1 MVTNKFGAG
10 CRGGGSLD
18 TRSIKKANDKCAQRR
33 TLVWGRLTPSKF
45 ARETPL
51 QNCLRKKNILR
62 YAKKLRFCGQCV
74 LRKLA
79 PFSWFEILWAKSGV
93 FADQNSRG
101 VERKKWS
108 VRGHIVGKTTK
119 NGNNENVSG
128 GNKETCII
136 DFAEEKGGRKK
147 AFRSVYLSIF
157 RRGLELKTLKS
168 D

>member
-18 TRSIKKANDKCAQRR
+18 TRSIKKANDKCAQGR
-33 TLVWGRLTPSKF
+33 TLVWGRSNPRQICPRNPS
-45 ARETPL
+45 ANLPA
-51 QNCLRKKNILR
+51 KKNILR
-62 YAKKLRFCGQCV
+62 YTEKLRFCGQCV

-79 PFSWFEILWAKSGV
+79 PFSWFETQWAKNGV

-101 VERKKWS
+101 VERKKRS

-119 NGNNENVSG
+119 NGNNENISG

-136 DFAEEKGGRKK
+136 DFAKKK
-147 AFRSVYLSIF
+147 A
-157 RRGLELKTLKS
+157 GAKTHFIAPLYRFLGAF
-168 D
+168 